1 MAVNDSGTAS
11 RSAAKMG
18 LDFYLD
24 PYRLGVLQDFSVDCD
39 PITDQFDAMRLAFD
53 EAVEAGML
61 DRPVELVVRQQEAW
75 PYGQFEPLL
84 NTWRKLVR
92 EENIMGMLGPWAPKS

>member
-1 MAVNDSGTAS
+1 
-11 RSAAKMG
+11 MG

-53 EAVEAGML
+53 EAAECGIL
-61 DRPVELVVRQQEAW
+61 DRPVELVVRQQEA
-75 PYGQFEPLL
+75 
-84 NTWRKLVR
+84 
-92 EENIMGMLGPWAPKS
+92 